1 MIFASEVPVIANLN
15 KYRNI
20 EDVFYEVWSRTDH
33 TVVEHL
39 ESELSVP
46 TLQEQ
51 EKILITESGADE
63 LRRQALEQSSTI
75 QSTQELNEVAESLS
89 KGIQQLPNVKEEVKS
104 HLIQTVKSEIQ
115 KDYGSRLESKAIE
128 DYEAKE
134 KVKVYDSNLKFHKI
148 PIGKVNDT
156 EVWVGGRIDG
166 KVGERVVEVKNRM
179 KRFMNPLPKYDVAQ
193 LQTYLHILDSPEG
206 ELVEHLR
213 KKEGVAAETHST
225 IIKRDDIMWENE
237 ILPNLISFANSLI
250 LFMQDSQKQMQF
262 LCEDGKGKKK
272 IIKSCRSYK

>member
-1 MIFASEVPVIANLN
+1 MVRMMTLVCLLASSVLRSVCAFNSSHELLKKNASITRLTRRCLSMSSSPKSIMIFASEVPVIANLN

-33 TVVEHL
+33 KVVEHL

-75 QSTQELNEVAESLS
+75 QSTQELNEVTESLS
-89 KGIQQLPNVKEEVKS
+89 KGIEQLPNVKEEVKS

-193 LQTYLHILDSPEG
+193 LQTYSCTYWT
-206 ELVEHLR
+206 V
-213 KKEGVAAETHST
+213 
-225 IIKRDDIMWENE
+225 
-237 ILPNLISFANSLI
+237 
-250 LFMQDSQKQMQF
+250 QKGNWSNT
-262 LCEDGKGKKK
+262 CERRRG
-272 IIKSCRSYK
+272 